1 MVGYLQQQKNNTI
14 SCTRFQHNL
23 KFEVGKG
30 FCNFGTFHQKKA
42 LFKILSGSLTICCE
56 TFLSHLVLFV
66 QSTVKKVFK
75 SKCPFI
81 LSQFK
86 MPNVLSKPKILFE
99 VHGSSHTTE
108 RRKMP
113 DIMCEVFSCQNR
125 YAMPIFERDP
135 RFDHGGR
142 KLTGDSVVYDFFGGR
157 RVKHFTNNS
166 VVYDLLKRMHDKSPS
181 QQVNVV
187 MLGAND
193 FDFDIVPNWF
203 LDLFFSCLEQLIE
216 SSVVIHNNHLVI
228 CSLVP
233 RPKNS
238 RQKDSLF
245 KRVDQK
251 MKRIC
256 QRNSQSVSF
265 FDVSSLLRDE
275 NGKIISKYFK
285 PDLVH
290 MNEDGV
296 RVVCEGVLRFVMLI
310 DGDRIWQPSL
320 TWDV

>member
-1 MVGYLQQQKNNTI
+1 M
-14 SCTRFQHNL
+14 
-23 KFEVGKG
+23 
-30 FCNFGTFHQKKA
+30 
-42 LFKILSGSLTICCE
+42 
-56 TFLSHLVLFV
+56 
-66 QSTVKKVFK
+66 
-75 SKCPFI
+75 
-81 LSQFK
+81 
-86 MPNVLSKPKILFE
+86 NVLSKPKILFE

-113 DIMCEVFSCQNR
+113 DIMCEVFGRQNR

-135 RFDHGGR
+135 VFDHGGR
-142 KLTGDSVVYDFFGGR
+142 KLTGDSFFYEFFGRR
-157 RVKHFTNNS
+157 RVKRFTNNS

-181 QQVNVV
+181 QQVNMV

-193 FDFDIVPNWF
+193 FDFDGVVENWF

-216 SSVVIHNNHLVI
+216 SSVAIPNNHLVI

-233 RPKNS
+233 RPKVS
-238 RQKDSLF
+238 HRRDSLF
-245 KRVDQK
+245 KWVDQE

-275 NGKIISKYFK
+275 NGKILKRFFK
-285 PDLVH
+285 PDLIH
-290 MNEDGV
+290 MNKKGV
-296 RVVCEGVLRFVMLI
+296 REVCEGVLRFVMLI

-320 TWDV
+320 TLDL

>member
-1 MVGYLQQQKNNTI
+1 
-14 SCTRFQHNL
+14 
-23 KFEVGKG
+23 
-30 FCNFGTFHQKKA
+30 
-42 LFKILSGSLTICCE
+42 
-56 TFLSHLVLFV
+56 
-66 QSTVKKVFK
+66 
-75 SKCPFI
+75 
-81 LSQFK
+81 

-99 VHGSSHTTE
+99 VHGSSHTTK

-113 DIMCEVFSCQNR
+113 DIMCDVFSCQNR

-142 KLTGDSVVYDFFGGR
+142 MLTGESVVYNFFRGR
-157 RVKHFTNNS
+157 RVKDLTGFS

-181 QQVNVV
+181 QQVNMV

-193 FDFDIVPNWF
+193 FGDGIVPNWF
-203 LDLFFSCLEQLIE
+203 FDLFFSRLERLIE
-216 SSVVIHNNHLVI
+216 SSVAIPNNHLVM

-233 RPKNS
+233 RPKVS
-238 RQKDSLF
+238 HQRDCLF
-245 KRVDQK
+245 KWVDQE

-275 NGKIISKYFK
+275 NGKILREYFK
-285 PDLVH
+285 PDLIH

-320 TWDV
+320 TLDV